1 MTIMEKFIRIKRN
14 LSFRETK
21 KIEKN
26 LSVGNIYIFDT
37 RESRLELYKDVYDRY
52 VIYLNKSDIPHKV
65 MNKLEIAIYE
75 FNKLIDYE
83 KKSIRN

>member
-1 MTIMEKFIRIKRN
+1 MEKFIRIKRK

-26 LSVGNIYIFDT
+26 LRVGNIYIFET
-37 RESRLELYKDVYDRY
+37 QESSIELYKDVYDRY
-52 VIYLNKSDIPHKV
+52 VIYLNKSDTSYKV

-75 FNKLIDYE
+75 FNELID
-83 KKSIRN
+83 K

>member
-1 MTIMEKFIRIKRN
+1 MEKFIRNKKK

-26 LSVGNIYIFDT
+26 LRVGDIYIFET
-37 RESRLELYKDVYDRY
+37 PESSVELYKDIYDRY
-52 VIYLNKSDIPHKV
+52 VIYLNKSDTPYKV

-75 FNKLIDYE
+75 FNELID
-83 KKSIRN
+83 K